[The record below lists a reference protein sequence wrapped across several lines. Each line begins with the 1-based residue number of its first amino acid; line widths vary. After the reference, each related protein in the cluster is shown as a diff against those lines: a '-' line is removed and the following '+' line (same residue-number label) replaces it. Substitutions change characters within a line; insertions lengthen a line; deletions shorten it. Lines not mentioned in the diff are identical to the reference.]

1 MPRNIL
7 GYNSNESRPSAEVAH
22 GIHTRLSEIN
32 AAADYEHASDLRVFP
47 NLLAEDR
54 APVIVV
60 PKEVTAT
67 PLPIAN
73 VVSTKVAGNVIDFAK
88 KRLTHEENEKLDR
101 ERLARQASEEAYDAA
116 A

>member
-22 GIHTRLSEIN
+22 GIHTRIDEIN
-32 AAADYEHASDLRVFP
+32 AAADYEHAADLRVFP
-47 NLLAEDR
+47 HLLAEER

-60 PKEVTAT
+60 PEEVTIT
-67 PLPIAN
+67 PPPVAK
-73 VVSTKVAGNVIDFAK
+73 VVSTKVAGNVIDFAE
-88 KRLTHEENEKLDR
+88 KRLTHEENEKLER
-101 ERLARQASEEAYDAA
+101 QRLARQASEEAYAA

>member
-22 GIHTRLSEIN
+22 GIHTRLGEIN
-32 AAADYEHASDLRVFP
+32 AAADYEHAADLRVFP
-47 NLLAEDR
+47 HLLAEER

-60 PKEVTAT
+60 PEEVTIT
-67 PLPIAN
+67 PPPVAK

-88 KRLTHEENEKLDR
+88 KRLTHEENEKVEKKNIMQR
-101 ERLARQASEEAYDAA
+101 FR
-116 A
+116 